1 MFSHWYYK
9 ITAVLLSATVLLLM
23 PLMVQAEMSDPTR
36 PLFLKK
42 KTPALAPKKKTA
54 PVPVM
59 KKKAAPEIYVL
70 TSTLVSKQR
79 TVAVINDRVVA
90 VGDKVGSA
98 TVVAIESAQVRL
110 RRGMRDITLSLATRK
125 INKVIRGQALVNKQR
140 LP

>member
-70 TSTLVSKQR
+70 TSALVSKQR
-79 TVAVINDRVVA
+79 TERPDLQHPEV
-90 VGDKVGSA
+90 
-98 TVVAIESAQVRL
+98 
-110 RRGMRDITLSLATRK
+110 LA
-125 INKVIRGQALVNKQR
+125 
-140 LP
+140 P